1 MDHVAPL
8 KLMEEVEAASCKKA
22 ALTVNCMLLKGFMSG
37 ALLAYA
43 TALAFRVTEGLPGG
57 PAALV
62 AGAVFPVGFAMIV
75 LLGMELATGNFAVL
89 AFGVARGRTQPAA
102 MLRNWGWV
110 YLGNFIG
117 SLFVGG
123 LIAVALTGAFSHG
136 AGALGDKIASVAEAK
151 TLAYAHDG
159 AHGWV
164 TALVKGILCN
174 WMVALGTVLGLS
186 STSSAG
192 KVVSV
197 WLPVATFFSLGY
209 EHSIVNMFIIPIGML
224 LGAEVSVGQWL
235 FWNQIPVTLG
245 NIIGGSLL
253 TGMLL
258 HHCNRPA
265 GQRPDQ

>member
-8 KLMEEVEAASCKKA
+8 RLMEEVEAASGKKA
-22 ALTVNCMLLKGFMSG
+22 ALSVNCMLLKGFMSG

-43 TALAFRVTEGLPGG
+43 TALAFKVTEGLPPG

-89 AFGVARGRTQPAA
+89 ALGVARGRTDPAA

-117 SLFVGG
+117 SVFVGY
-123 LIAVALTGAFSHG
+123 LIAVALTGAFGHE
-136 AGALGDKIASVAEAK
+136 AGALGDKVIAVAEAK
-151 TLAYAHDG
+151 TLSYADDG
-159 AHGWV
+159 AAGWL
-164 TALVKGILCN
+164 TAWVKGILCN
-174 WMVALGTVLGLS
+174 WMVALGTFLGLS

-197 WLPVATFFSLGY
+197 WLPVATFFALGY
-209 EHSIVNMFIIPIGML
+209 EHSIVNMFIIPTAIV
-224 LGAEVSVGQWL
+224 LGADITAGQWL
-235 FWNQIPVTLG
+235 WWNQIPVTLG
-245 NIIGGSLL
+245 NIVGGALL

-258 HHCNRPA
+258 HHCNL
-265 GQRPDQ
+265 PDRH